1 MVNSKHVFWQALLIA
16 VAVFGVGFTMGFFI
30 ESYRAD
36 TVKMSLLDSEIYV
49 FDEQLRQIILDYQ
62 NVSCTLAKDSLFD
75 FANRIYHD
83 AEKLENYDSSSK
95 FSESFIILHRRYD
108 LLRTL
113 LWQDSIKLR
122 ERCPPFFHTVI
133 YFYEYNPEDVEM
145 RARQSY
151 YSRMLVEL
159 KENFGEEIL
168 LIPIATNMNLS
179 SVNVLLENYKIEET
193 PVILIDERYAVNT
206 IITRDELERIV
217 FFNYVG
223 EPPENRT
230 IHSAVAP

>member
-1 MVNSKHVFWQALLIA
+1 MVNSKHAFWQALL
-16 VAVFGVGFTMGFFI
+16 VAVSFFFSCLIIGFFI

-36 TVKMSLLDSEIYV
+36 AVKMNILDSEIYV
-49 FDEQLRQIILDYQ
+49 FDEQLRQIILDQQ

-83 AEKLENYDSSSK
+83 AEKLENYDSASK
-95 FSESFIILHRRYD
+95 FSESFGILHRRYD

-122 ERCPPFFHTVI
+122 ERCQLSFHTVI

-145 RARQSY
+145 RALQSY

-159 KENFGEEIL
+159 KESYGGEIL
-168 LIPIATNMNLS
+168 LIPIAINMNLS
-179 SVNVLLENYKIEET
+179 SVNVLLDNYKIEEL
-193 PVILIDERYAVNT
+193 PVIFIDERYAINT
-206 IITRDELERIV
+206 IISSDELERII
-217 FFNYVG
+217 FFNY
-223 EPPENRT
+223 
-230 IHSAVAP
+230 SS

>member
-1 MVNSKHVFWQALLIA
+1 MVNSKHAFWQALLVA
-16 VAVFGVGFTMGFFI
+16 VAVFGVGLTMGFFI

-36 TVKMSLLDSEIYV
+36 VVKLNLLDSEIYV
-49 FDEQLRQIILDYQ
+49 FDEQLRQLVLEQQ
-62 NVSCTLAKDSLFD
+62 NVSCILAKESLFD
-75 FANRIYHD
+75 FANRIYHQ

-95 FSESFIILHRRYD
+95 FSESFGILHRRYD

-133 YFYEYNPEDVEM
+133 YFYEYNPEDVKM
-145 RARQSY
+145 RAQQSY

-159 KENFGEEIL
+159 KESSGDEIL

-179 SVNVLLENYKIEET
+179 SVNVLLGNYEIEEM
-193 PVILIDERYAVNT
+193 PVIFIDERYAVNT
-206 IITRDELERIV
+206 LITRDELERII
-217 FFNYVG
+217 FFN
-223 EPPENRT
+223 
-230 IHSAVAP
+230 